1 MKKNE
6 TNFTLTKGQRRALLH
21 IKRGKNVFLS
31 GGAGTGK
38 SMVIQLAID
47 ELQSL
52 GKSVLVCAPTGIAA
66 LNVGGITIHRAFGFP
81 AGICITDGGEKNNRP
96 MSIMTRTTAL
106 VRGADT
112 IIIDEISMVRMD
124 LFDAVIASLTKIER
138 KSNKKIQLVVVGD
151 FYQLPP
157 VLKNRTGEK
166 LRLQEYYKKSIRSGY
181 AFEGLYW
188 DKYKFYPIILDEII
202 RQKDVAFSK
211 TLDLARV
218 GNPTCITFL
227 NNACVDLDENP
238 EEINRALHLYAHTKD
253 VDQRNRTALN
263 TLPGC
268 ACEYRTIIE
277 PLEGRRLEDIDP
289 LILKDIPNTL
299 LLKEGARVIITAN
312 GYYGG
317 KVAEEISSSYQHK
330 ANSESPL
337 VNNGTFGTVYDIVP
351 NASGFDMTH
360 PVTVFLDNGRR
371 IFLNPTTYPVY
382 DYAIDPLTKKTI
394 RIQVASYTQLP
405 LQLAYAMTI
414 HRAQGQTFDSII
426 LDPTSFAPGQ
436 LYVGLSRTKTVKGLH
451 LLRNISPRDLIV
463 DPAVTAFYTSLGR
476 SRMGRPIKNDD
487 GSKRSFMIW
496 VPKPLEA
503 HVRRE
508 IEKNHPLKV
517 NRLPAWKPGRVHMRV
532 NAEMYEHISNEIA
545 EWKKTVKKASK

>member
-66 LNVGGITIHRAFGFP
+66 LNIGGITIHRAFGFP

-96 MSIMTRTTAL
+96 MSIMTRTTDL

-157 VLKNRTGEK
+157 VLKNRIGEK
-166 LRLQEYYKKSIRSGY
+166 LRLQEYYKKPIRSGY

-218 GNPTCITFL
+218 KCLFRQAPPC
-227 NNACVDLDENP
+227 
-238 EEINRALHLYAHTKD
+238 RW
-253 VDQRNRTALN
+253 RTA
-263 TLPGC
+263 
-268 ACEYRTIIE
+268 
-277 PLEGRRLEDIDP
+277 
-289 LILKDIPNTL
+289 
-299 LLKEGARVIITAN
+299 
-312 GYYGG
+312 
-317 KVAEEISSSYQHK
+317 
-330 ANSESPL
+330 
-337 VNNGTFGTVYDIVP
+337 
-351 NASGFDMTH
+351 
-360 PVTVFLDNGRR
+360 
-371 IFLNPTTYPVY
+371 
-382 DYAIDPLTKKTI
+382 
-394 RIQVASYTQLP
+394 
-405 LQLAYAMTI
+405 
-414 HRAQGQTFDSII
+414 
-426 LDPTSFAPGQ
+426 
-436 LYVGLSRTKTVKGLH
+436 
-451 LLRNISPRDLIV
+451 
-463 DPAVTAFYTSLGR
+463 PA
-476 SRMGRPIKNDD
+476 
-487 GSKRSFMIW
+487 
-496 VPKPLEA
+496 
-503 HVRRE
+503 
-508 IEKNHPLKV
+508 
-517 NRLPAWKPGRVHMRV
+517 
-532 NAEMYEHISNEIA
+532 
-545 EWKKTVKKASK
+545 